1 MSLKVEVLRSLPCE
15 VSIIAAEMSVS
26 RGLLHAWSAQVQ
38 VTNDATGSE
47 VEVVLDNLGQILVSL
62 VGSGEA
68 SAVRVNEDRKGMRKT
83 NSVTELNK
91 ASVAKASVHQ
101 RLGDPSGSVSSRS
114 IDLGGVLTGEGASS
128 VGTPT
133 SIGINDNLSAGKTS
147 ITVRSTND
155 ESARGVQ
162 MVDGLLIQVLG
173 RDHLGDNVLHKLSLD
188 VLVGDILRM
197 LGGDQ
202 HGVDTDRDHAAIVVL
217 VLASD
222 LGLTIGAHPGAH
234 ASLADLG
241 QTSTKRGGQ
250 VVGQRHQSLSL
261 ISGVTKHDS
270 LITGT
275 DVLQLGVVNGLGDIG
290 GLLLNGNNDVASAVV
305 KTLGDIIVSDVT
317 KALADHLLVVD
328 GGGSGDLSEDHNHA
342 GLGASLASHTGS
354 GVITDACVQH
364 SIGHLIT
371 DLIGMS
377 LVDRLGRKEKVIT
390 HCY

>member
-47 VEVVLDNLGQILVSL
+47 VEVVLDNLSQILVRL

-114 IDLGGVLTGEGASS
+114 IDLGGVLTGEGTSS

-305 KTLGDIIVSDVT
+305 KTLGDIIISDVT